1 MSSRVDKLSSTFARI
16 TVPARHGE
24 TLKAA
29 ALAHWLPGAAQLI
42 HGSLRSKFIIVI
54 VSLQIAMM
62 AAVIVIVERYQ
73 REAIIEQARLRAL
86 ALGTSLAA
94 LGEGYLLTYDFT
106 KLEQAAEKLTTEE
119 QDVAYTVAHLH
130 DGRVAVFSGR
140 DDLQGER
147 LYDLISQRA
156 LQATAPLVQEIL
168 IPESLEPGY
177 DVAIPVFI
185 PGSPKKWG
193 TVRVG
198 FSLQRACWLIH
209 QTRRALLLLGL
220 GAIICGTSLAILMAM
235 LIGRPIARLVTNV
248 DAFTRGTYGRSITVE
263 GHDEIGYL
271 AYAFEQMRDSLQSY
285 LANLAAE
292 KRRLEETNQ
301 RLQETQQ
308 QLIQSE
314 RLAAVGQ
321 VAARVAHE
329 VNNPLAII
337 KTAIS
342 IINHRQRDHNPAA
355 EQLQMIEEEIS
366 RIARII
372 DELREFSRP
381 IPTDEVVDVNHVIQ
395 GLAALLHVNLRQRQI
410 LLKVVLEPQLP
421 SVRISADQLKQ
432 VILNIVRNGEDAMP
446 EGGELTIRT
455 ARKGHL
461 VECSITDTGCG
472 IALEH
477 RGRLFDPFFTTKGKE
492 RGMGLGLSVS
502 DGIIRG
508 ANGRIDA
515 ESEIGKGTT
524 FRVSLP
530 ICGDR
535 QEG

>member
-1 MSSRVDKLSSTFARI
+1 M
-16 TVPARHGE
+16 
-24 TLKAA
+24 
-29 ALAHWLPGAAQLI
+29 
-42 HGSLRSKFIIVI
+42 
-54 VSLQIAMM
+54 
-62 AAVIVIVERYQ
+62 
-73 REAIIEQARLRAL
+73 
-86 ALGTSLAA
+86 
-94 LGEGYLLTYDFT
+94 
-106 KLEQAAEKLTTEE
+106 
-119 QDVAYTVAHLH
+119 
-130 DGRVAVFSGR
+130 
-140 DDLQGER
+140 
-147 LYDLISQRA
+147 
-156 LQATAPLVQEIL
+156 
-168 IPESLEPGY
+168 
-177 DVAIPVFI
+177 
-185 PGSPKKWG
+185 
-193 TVRVG
+193 
-198 FSLQRACWLIH
+198 
-209 QTRRALLLLGL
+209 
-220 GAIICGTSLAILMAM
+220 MAM

-248 DAFTRGTYGRSITVE
+248 DAFTRATYGRSITVE
-263 GHDEIGYL
+263 GNDEISYL
-271 AYAFEQMRDSLQSY
+271 AHAFEQMRDSLQSH

-301 RLQETQQ
+301 RLQATQQ

-372 DELREFSRP
+372 DELRDFSRP
-381 IPTDEVVDVNHVIQ
+381 VPTDEVVDVNHVIQ
-395 GLAALLHVNLRQRQI
+395 GLAGLLDGNLRQRQI
-410 LLKVVLEPQLP
+410 LLKVDLESRLP

-455 ARKGHL
+455 ACKGHF
-461 VECSITDTGCG
+461 VECSITDTGSG
-472 IALEH
+472 ISPEH
-477 RGRLFDPFFTTKGKE
+477 RGRLFDPFFTTKGKG

-502 DGIIRG
+502 YSIIQG
-508 ANGRIDA
+508 AHGFIDA
-515 ESEIGKGTT
+515 ESEVGQGST

-530 ICGDR
+530 TCGDR

>member
-1 MSSRVDKLSSTFARI
+1 
-16 TVPARHGE
+16 
-24 TLKAA
+24 
-29 ALAHWLPGAAQLI
+29 
-42 HGSLRSKFIIVI
+42 
-54 VSLQIAMM
+54 
-62 AAVIVIVERYQ
+62 
-73 REAIIEQARLRAL
+73 
-86 ALGTSLAA
+86 
-94 LGEGYLLTYDFT
+94 
-106 KLEQAAEKLTTEE
+106 
-119 QDVAYTVAHLH
+119 
-130 DGRVAVFSGR
+130 
-140 DDLQGER
+140 
-147 LYDLISQRA
+147 
-156 LQATAPLVQEIL
+156 VQEIL
-168 IPESLEPGY
+168 IPESIEPGY
-177 DVAIPVFI
+177 DVAIPVFV

-198 FSLQRACWLIH
+198 FSLHRAYWLIH
-209 QTRRALLLLGL
+209 QTRRVLLLLGL
-220 GAIICGTSLAILMAM
+220 GAIVCGTSLAIMMAM

-248 DAFTRGTYGRSITVE
+248 DAFTRATYGRSITVE
-263 GHDEIGYL
+263 GNDEISYL
-271 AYAFEQMRDSLQSY
+271 AHAFEQMRDSLQSH

-301 RLQETQQ
+301 RVQATQQ

-372 DELREFSRP
+372 DELRDFSRP
-381 IPTDEVVDVNHVIQ
+381 VPTDEVVDVNHIIQ
-395 GLAALLHVNLRQRQI
+395 GLAGLLDGNLRQRQI
-410 LLKVVLEPQLP
+410 LLKVDLESRLP

-455 ARKGHL
+455 ACKGHF
-461 VECSITDTGCG
+461 VECSITDTGSG
-472 IALEH
+472 ISPEH
-477 RGRLFDPFFTTKGKE
+477 RGRLFDPFFTTKGKG

-502 DGIIRG
+502 YSIIQG
-508 ANGRIDA
+508 AHGYIDA
-515 ESEIGKGTT
+515 ESEVGQGST

-530 ICGDR
+530 TCGDR